1 MSLKVLISGAGIGGV
16 ALAQSLRRSAIAF
29 EVFERDAAIDSRAQ
43 GYRIRMDADGDEALR
58 TCLPPDLFEL
68 YQATSSIAAAPP
80 SAALNEKLEVIYRFP
95 TPAAVAPTLN
105 THVAVNR
112 HTLRQI
118 LLDGLEGN
126 VHFGHAVV
134 AAQQGDDF
142 VRLDFVNGTSA
153 TGDLL
158 VAADGI
164 NSPLRRQFLPDTQ
177 IRDLG
182 MTCIYG
188 RAPLTPE
195 LVSALPD
202 VLHAG
207 FTPILGPH
215 RRTMGIGPF
224 RKREPFAAAAARI
237 APRVALDPIDDYMMW
252 ILVAPDADVAQ
263 AAHDPGALY
272 QTARQFTQDWHPALR
287 EIIDR
292 ADAAATF
299 SIPIRT
305 SERIAPWPSSRVTFL
320 GDAIHAMTPA
330 GGIGANTALRDAALL
345 SYLLEH
351 VGTGTISVAQAIES
365 YEAEMREYAF
375 AAVERSL
382 AGARHLYRLTPPNS
396 AGA

>member
-1 MSLKVLISGAGIGGV
+1 MSLKVLISGAGIGGL
-16 ALAQSLRRSAIAF
+16 ALAQSLHRSGIPF

-43 GYRIRMDADGDEALR
+43 GYRIRMDADGDAALR
-58 TCLPPDLFEL
+58 TCLAPDLFDL
-68 YQATSSIAAAPP
+68 YHATSSVPSAPP

-95 TPAAVAPTLN
+95 APAAGAAPPN
-105 THVAVNR
+105 SHVAVNR

-118 LLDGLEGN
+118 LVADIERD
-126 VHFGHAVV
+126 VRFDHAVV
-134 AAQQGDDF
+134 SARQTDESVRIDF
-142 VRLDFVNGTSA
+142 ANGAFA

-164 NSPLRRQFLPDTQ
+164 NSPLRHQLLPDAQ

-195 LVSALPD
+195 LVAALPD
-202 VLHAG
+202 SLHAG

-224 RKREPFAAAAARI
+224 RKREPIAAAAERI
-237 APRVALDPIDDYMMW
+237 APRVALDPVDDYMMW
-252 ILVAPDADVAQ
+252 ILVAPHADCAH
-263 AAHDPGALY
+263 AKHDPAALHH
-272 QTARQFTQDWHPALR
+272 TAQQLTQDWNPTLR
-287 EIIDR
+287 GIIDR
-292 ADAAATF
+292 ADASATF

-305 SERIAPWPSSRVTFL
+305 SERIAPWPSSRITFL

-330 GGIGANTALRDAALL
+330 GGIGANTAVRDAALL

-351 VGTGTISVAQAIES
+351 VAAGTISLSQAVES
-365 YEAEMREYAF
+365 YEAEMRDYAF
-375 AAVERSL
+375 TAVERSL
-382 AGARHLYRLTPPNS
+382 AGARHLYQLMQPNS